1 MSMKKTQ
8 IYAFCYVQNM
18 LAGTPTRIE
27 KQIIKA
33 YLLYKKYGWD
43 YNSIV
48 QYMLIGSSGFGFKR
62 FMKWAKTSGYNSV
75 AGNSSPTIRGNA
87 HLDSETVTAIVK
99 KDLDTYVDDWVP
111 KGVVF
116 SKERLDY
123 SVPLEKYDIREPAP
137 LYLNTIGYEY
147 PSDVEGYEPVKGKE
161 FIPYVEVYQT
171 NQRIE
176 TFHRDTLLE
185 KQCSVGPLDLTLYCE
200 MLIITKHKERTTF
213 FLTHDLEANYTFET
227 LTAAMEENIKQSLTI
242 TVPEG
247 KEPPDFS
254 EMKRLLS
261 YYDEV
266 RAKFGEVAKDK
277 TYIRVNWLDGP
288 GGNPTNEVEY
298 IVITSDDYDPEAQ
311 YIAYVYLLRNTD
323 KVTITTYIRDENNEE
338 VPLYTKSTL
347 KHTNPKLLLGL
358 MKYPTGI
365 PEIDKA
371 FNNQTVLGN
380 DFAPAF
386 SFRTGFWITS
396 RNNYWGVQ
404 GCKRIYNDKD
414 AYPRMWDSL
423 FSSWNPYL
431 FFAWLNFGIPIT
443 YRNKYLTAYKYSFW
457 KHMWNTWTSQ
467 GYSQAKPL
475 ATIQDWIGYISFK
488 SAYKEWHWSSKIN
501 NFGFKLNRYHYGYID
516 GGIIEVRGMSP
527 DDDWQKYPQITKLLP
542 RLSAGNH
549 WIASY
554 NNFQKVPQTVQ
565 LNEHIDSNTHSGA
578 SFWFQCSGM
587 QLCQQLQW
595 EYIQYGT
602 GTDTS
607 HKKGDYWERTSSF
620 SYMARNNGYGIM
632 IPNSYDYYRTEGTL
646 TANVWT
652 FTISSE
658 NEEKPYNPSGSNGSF
673 NHHYN
678 RHKLTTA
685 TGKWITYYHQ
695 ISDDTYEYIRVKQPI
710 NLQFVFGFGWM
721 IYDATSSNFLVPIT
735 YNSVRDMSLVKW
747 TNASQWA
754 SNLKYTTFQSVKVW
768 ESWAGTITSLG
779 LQLVGSI
786 IISSVPGAIGSIIGA
801 TMIASAYIVP
811 YILKMP
817 ASIEMQ
823 LLSKVVQGVF
833 GVLTDVFG
841 KVLGTIIS
849 LVIVIVITIYCAPA
863 GASIWEGSIMGT
875 ASTILSCT
883 AAVVNTYATLRMESI
898 QKDLKK
904 EENLNTSFKTLYA
917 RKQRQIEEAYKTNNI
932 HTDAEHGMLVAE
944 FWQYWQYKRNAC
956 SAEVETLDHFLN
968 RTLMTGTE
976 VAQRTL
982 NNIYNFADGTLS
994 VECDKPLILG

>member
-1 MSMKKTQ
+1 MSMKKTK

-48 QYMLIGSSGFGFKR
+48 KYMLVGSQGFGFKR
-62 FMKWAKTSGYNSV
+62 FMKWAKSSGYNNV

-99 KDLDTYVDDWVP
+99 KDLGTFVDKWVS
-111 KGVVF
+111 KSVVF

-123 SVPLEKYDIREPAP
+123 SVPLEKYDIQEPAP
-137 LYLNTIGYEY
+137 LYLNTKGYQY
-147 PSDVEGYEPVKGKE
+147 PSDVEGYEPEEGKE
-161 FIPYVEVYQT
+161 FIPYAEVYQS

-176 TFHRDTLLE
+176 TFYRDTLIE
-185 KQCSVGPLDLTLYCE
+185 KQCSVGPLDLTTYCE

-213 FLTHDLEANYTFET
+213 FLTHDLKANYEFET

-247 KEPPDFS
+247 EEPPDFS

-266 RAKFGEVAKDK
+266 REKFGEVAKDK
-277 TYIRVNWLDGP
+277 TYIRVTWLDGP
-288 GGNPTNEVEY
+288 GGNPTDEVEY
-298 IVITSDDYDPEAQ
+298 IVITSNDYDPEGQ
-311 YIAYVYLLRNTD
+311 YLAYVYLLRNTD
-323 KVTITTYIRDENNEE
+323 KVTITTYLTDENGEQ

-347 KHTNPKLLLGL
+347 RHSNPKLLLGL

-365 PEIDKA
+365 SEIDKA
-371 FNNQTVLGN
+371 FTSQTVIGN
-380 DFAPAF
+380 DYAPAF
-386 SFRTGFWITS
+386 SFRTGFWITA

-443 YRNKYLTAYKYSFW
+443 YQNQYVTAYKYSFW
-457 KHMWNTWTSQ
+457 KHMWNTWSSQ
-467 GYSQAKPL
+467 GYSQSKPL
-475 ATIQDWIGYISFK
+475 VTRPDWTGVIFFS
-488 SAYKEWHWSSKIN
+488 SAYAEWHWVSHRNHQGMVFTSY
-501 NFGFKLNRYHYGYID
+501 RYGKCSTA
-516 GGIIEVRGMSP
+516 VTVQGMSP
-527 DDDWQKYPQITKLLP
+527 DDDWHKYPQITNKLP
-542 RLSAGNH
+542 RLGAGNY
-549 WIASY
+549 WIATY
-554 NNFQKVPQTVQ
+554 FNFHKENQTLQ
-565 LNEHIDSNTHSGA
+565 IDEHIDSNTHSGA
-578 SFWFQCSGM
+578 SFWFQCSAM

-602 GTDTS
+602 GKDSS
-607 HKKGDYWERTSSF
+607 HKKGLYWEQTKAYYYVTKKNDSSITTPTSV
-620 SYMARNNGYGIM
+620 
-632 IPNSYDYYRTEGTL
+632 DYYRTEGTIMVDADEL
-646 TANVWT
+646 A
-652 FTISSE
+652 SK
-658 NEEKPYNPSGSNGSF
+658 NEQYLPSGSNGGGLRFRKQYQKS
-673 NHHYN
+673 N
-678 RHKLTTA
+678 LIPA
-685 TGKWITYYHQ
+685 IGKWITYYHQ
-695 ISDDTYEYIRVKQPI
+695 ISDDEYEYIRVKQPM

-721 IYDATSSNFLVPIT
+721 IYDATSSNFLVPLS
-735 YNSVRDMSLVKW
+735 YNSIRDMSLVKW

-768 ESWAGTITSLG
+768 KSWAGTITSLG

-801 TMIASAYIVP
+801 TIVASAYIVP

-823 LLSKVVQGVF
+823 VLSKVVQGVF

-863 GASIWEGSIMGT
+863 GASIWEGSVMGT

-932 HTDAEHGMLVAE
+932 HTDAEHGMLIAE

-994 VECDKPLILG
+994 LECDKPLILG